1 MQTIQQGKVWK
12 NKIKTLSYFVN
23 DSKDSRN
30 QFQIIIN
37 FLLIHFFF
45 DHQNYTRICPQ
56 FNNRF
61 YSRILNQNLSIRKT
75 FKSIN

>member
-37 FLLIHFFF
+37 FLLIHFFST
-45 DHQNYTRICPQ
+45 TRIIPE
-56 FNNRF
+56 FAP
-61 YSRILNQNLSIRKT
+61 NLITVSIPV
-75 FKSIN
+75 F

>member
-37 FLLIHFFF
+37 FLLIHFFST
-45 DHQNYTRICPQ
+45 TRI
-56 FNNRF
+56 
-61 YSRILNQNLSIRKT
+61 ILEFAPNLITVSIPV
-75 FKSIN
+75 F